1 MARFN
6 YLERVRVLSQNLD
19 NANFLFSS
27 VFPAIRR
34 VEFNCDGITDL
45 SRMFQYSQATQPL
58 TVELTNTS
66 SATDFNRMFDDCP
79 PLQSVLV
86 DTSNGT
92 DFEYMFYNCRSLKSI
107 TLDCSSGTNF
117 GHMFLDCRALESVTL
132 DTSSGIEFGNMF
144 RDCRSLKSVT
154 LDTSNGTDFGGM
166 FDGCQALQSVTL
178 DTSSG
183 TNFTYMFYNCRA
195 LQFAPNINFSSITSA
210 FQMFRGSI
218 SLAAVDLD
226 WVLVIGVNDTFTYE
240 GALNDCYLSAS
251 ALNKVYTDLPDVT
264 GEEVASPEFGVSGN
278 YGVDDEGHDPTIAT
292 AKGWTITF

>member
-117 GHMFLDCRALESVTL
+117 GHMFLDCR
-132 DTSSGIEFGNMF
+132 
-144 RDCRSLKSVT
+144 SLKSVT
-154 LDTSNGTDFGGM
+154 LDTSNGTDFGSM